1 MVRGELFFDL
11 HDKICTGSAQAWQ
24 NKMKKTCIVIVGPT
38 AVGKTELSIYSAK
51 HFNTSI
57 ISADSR
63 QCFRELN
70 IGVAKPSEQQLQTI
84 KHYFIDS
91 HSVKDEMNAALFEQY
106 ALDRVGEIF
115 ETNDM
120 AIIVGGTGL
129 YIRSFCNGIDEVPE
143 IDPRV
148 RERIIADYEW
158 EGMKWLQQ
166 EVEKYDP
173 AYFSQG
179 ETKNPQRM
187 MRALEVKLSTGRSI
201 LEFQIQRRKKRD
213 FNIIK
218 IGLDLPKEQLHKNIN
233 SRVDAMMQQGFLE
246 EIRSLEPFKKLNALQ
261 TVGYRE
267 LFGFLAGD
275 LSLDEAVE
283 IIKINTRQYAKRQM
297 TWFKKDEEVKWC
309 KVDTEEIIAVVEKSI
324 PPQP

>member
-1 MVRGELFFDL
+1 
-11 HDKICTGSAQAWQ
+11 
-24 NKMKKTCIVIVGPT
+24 MKKTCIVIVGPT
-38 AVGKTELSIYSAK
+38 AVGKTELSIHLAK
-51 HFNTSI
+51 HFNTLI

-70 IGVAKPSEQQLQTI
+70 IGVAKPSELQLQTI

-91 HSVKDEMNAALFEQY
+91 HSVKEGMNAALFEQY
-106 ALDRVGEIF
+106 AMESVGEIF

-129 YIRSFCNGIDEVPE
+129 YVRSFCNGIDEVPE
-143 IDPRV
+143 IDPGIRD
-148 RERIIADYEW
+148 RIIADFEW
-158 EGMKWLQQ
+158 EGMEWLQQ
-166 EVEKYDP
+166 EVEKHDP
-173 AYFSQG
+173 AYFSKG

-201 LEFQIQRRKKRD
+201 LEFQTQRGKKRE

-246 EIRSLEPFKKLNALQ
+246 EVRSLEPFKKLNALQ

-267 LFGFLAGD
+267 LFGCLAGD

-297 TWFKKDEEVKWC
+297 TWFKKDEEVRWC
-309 KVDTEEIIAVVEKSI
+309 KVDAEEIIAVAVKSI